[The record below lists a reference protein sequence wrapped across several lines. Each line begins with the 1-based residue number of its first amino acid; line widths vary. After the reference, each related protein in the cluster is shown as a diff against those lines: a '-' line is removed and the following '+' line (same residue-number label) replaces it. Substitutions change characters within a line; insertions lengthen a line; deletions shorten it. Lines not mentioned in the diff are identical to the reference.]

1 MKPNNPTGKA
11 LKRPKTKAPAYPRL
25 QAVRDAVNQV
35 DFNRFRFWFQ
45 LVAFVLFV
53 YGGYLAIDLGSRLP
67 MFSCGYNREGRAG
80 VCYLLPLQHQLGRPL
95 AVLFSAAGI
104 AILTG
109 FLTFA
114 LWFIVLNKGWCG
126 FVCPLGTIQDWI
138 TALRKSLGVRYSKYT
153 QGQFEQLTKIKYV
166 LLALMIL
173 IPLGIGS
180 GIFSHDMSPP
190 FCLICPARMIL
201 PLFTADFSQF
211 TIDFS
216 TKTAIAMTALGMLVT
231 ALFLVGSFVKKRF
244 FCFFC
249 PMSALHYLIS
259 KAALF
264 KLKKDGDKCTRC
276 GDCYRVCDMEIK
288 EIADDIKTKDIMTDD
303 CTLCLKC
310 VASCPE
316 PGALKA
322 TFCGI
327 PIFEATE
334 AGFIKRMH
342 KGHSDGH

>member
-1 MKPNNPTGKA
+1 MTPN
-11 LKRPKTKAPAYPRL
+11 KTRQL
-25 QAVRDAVNQV
+25 TVRDAVNRI

-67 MFSCGYNREGRAG
+67 FFSCGYNQEGRAG
-80 VCYLLPLQHQLGRPL
+80 VCFLLPLQHQLGRPWPM
-95 AVLFSAAGI
+95 LFSGASL

-109 FLTFA
+109 FAVFA

-126 FVCPLGTIQDWI
+126 FVCPLGTLQDWI
-138 TALRKSLGVRYSKYT
+138 TVLRRRLGIRYSSYSR
-153 QGQFEQLTKIKYV
+153 GQFEQLTRIKYV
-166 LLALMIL
+166 LLLLMIL
-173 IPLGIGS
+173 IPLGVGG

-201 PLFTADFSQF
+201 PLFTGDFSQF
-211 TIDFS
+211 TVDFS
-216 TKTAIAMTALGMLVT
+216 STTAIAMTALGMAVT

-244 FCFFC
+244 FCFLC

-259 KAALF
+259 KPALL
-264 KLKKDGDKCTRC
+264 KLKKAGDKCTRC
-276 GDCYRVCDMEIK
+276 GDCYTVCDMGIR
-288 EIADDIKTKDIMTDD
+288 EIADDIETKDIMTDD

-322 TFCGI
+322 TFAGI
-327 PIFEATE
+327 TIFESTE
-334 AGFIKRMH
+334 AGFIKRCQ
-342 KGHSDGH
+342 KGIGLEHPKH

>member
-1 MKPNNPTGKA
+1 MTTGNSA
-11 LKRPKTKAPAYPRL
+11 GTGTL
-25 QAVRDAVNQV
+25 QAVRNAVNRV

-45 LVAFVLFV
+45 LIAFALFI

-67 MFSCGYNREGRAG
+67 FFSCGYNREGRAG
-80 VCYLLPLQHQLGRPL
+80 VCYLLPLQHQLGRSWPM
-95 AVLFSAAGI
+95 LFSAASL

-126 FVCPLGTIQDWI
+126 FVCPLGTIQDWL
-138 TALRKSLGVRYSKYT
+138 TAARRRLGVRYSNYT
-153 QGQFEQLTKIKYV
+153 QGQFAQLTKIKYV
-166 LLALMIL
+166 LLSLMIL
-173 IPLGIGS
+173 IPLGIG
-180 GIFSHDMSPP
+180 GGWFSRDMSPP

-201 PLFTADFSQF
+201 PMFTGDFTQFTVDFS
-211 TIDFS
+211 S
-216 TKTAIAMTALGMLVT
+216 KTAMVMTVLGLSVT
-231 ALFLVGSFVKKRF
+231 GLFLVGSFVKKRF

-259 KAALF
+259 KPALL
-264 KLKKDGDKCTRC
+264 KLKKDGAKCTRC
-276 GDCYRVCDMEIK
+276 GDCYGVCDMEIK

-322 TFCGI
+322 TFAGI
-327 PIFEATE
+327 PIFESTE
-334 AGFIKRMH
+334 EGFIKRMN
-342 KGHSDGH
+342 KGCNSGK

>member
-1 MKPNNPTGKA
+1 MTPSST
-11 LKRPKTKAPAYPRL
+11 RL
-25 QAVRDAVNQV
+25 QRVRDAVNRV
-35 DFNRFRFWFQ
+35 DLNRFRFWFQ
-45 LVAFVLFV
+45 LAGFVLFV

-67 MFSCGYNREGRAG
+67 MFSCGYNQEGRAG
-80 VCYLLPLQHQLGRPL
+80 VCYLLPLQHQLMRSWPM
-95 AVLFSAAGI
+95 LFSAASL

-138 TALRKSLGVRYSKYT
+138 TALRRRLGIRYSSYT
-153 QGQFEQLTKIKYV
+153 QGQFAQLTKVKYV

-173 IPLGIGS
+173 IPLGIG
-180 GIFSHDMSPP
+180 GGWFSRDLSPA

-201 PLFTADFSQF
+201 PMFTADFSQF

-216 TKTAIAMTALGMLVT
+216 SKTAVVMTALGMAVT
-231 ALFLVGSFVKKRF
+231 GLFLAGSFVKKRF

-259 KAALF
+259 KPALL

-288 EIADDIKTKDIMTDD
+288 EIADDIKTVNIMTDD

-322 TFCGI
+322 TFAGI

-334 AGFIKRMH
+334 AGFIKRMN
-342 KGHSDGH
+342 KGHTP

>member
-1 MKPNNPTGKA
+1 MTA
-11 LKRPKTKAPAYPRL
+11 VESVL
-25 QAVRDAVNQV
+25 QRVRGAVNRV

-53 YGGYLAIDLGSRLP
+53 YGGYLAIDLGSKLP
-67 MFSCGYNREGRAG
+67 FFSCGYNQDGRAG
-80 VCYLLPLQHQLGRPL
+80 VCYLLPLQHQLGRSW
-95 AVLFSAAGI
+95 AMLFSVASLV
-104 AILTG
+104 ILTG

-114 LWFIVLNKGWCG
+114 AWFIVLNKGWCG
-126 FVCPLGTIQDWI
+126 FVCPLGTLQDWL
-138 TALRKSLGVRYSKYT
+138 TLLRRRLGIRFASYT
-153 QGQFEQLTKIKYV
+153 HGQFAQLTRIKYV

-173 IPLGIGS
+173 IPLGIGGGFLS
-180 GIFSHDMSPP
+180 PDSSPP

-201 PLFTADFSQF
+201 PIFSGDFSQF

-216 TKTAIAMTALGMLVT
+216 SRTAIFMTALGISVT
-231 ALFLVGSFVKKRF
+231 GLFLVGSFVKKRF

-264 KLKKDGDKCTRC
+264 KLRKDGSKCTRC
-276 GDCYRVCDMEIK
+276 GDCYAVCDMEIK
-288 EIADDIKTKDIMTDD
+288 EIADDVTRPDIMTDD

-322 TFCGI
+322 TFAGI
-327 PIFEATE
+327 PIFESTE
-334 AGFIKRMH
+334 EGFIKRMNKACKH
-342 KGHSDGH
+342 GK

>member
-1 MKPNNPTGKA
+1 MTA
-11 LKRPKTKAPAYPRL
+11 AESVL
-25 QAVRDAVNQV
+25 QRVRGAVNRV

-53 YGGYLAIDLGSRLP
+53 YGGYLAIDLGSKLP
-67 MFSCGYNREGRAG
+67 FFSCGYNQEGRAG
-80 VCYLLPLQHQLGRPL
+80 VCYLLPLQHQLGRSW
-95 AVLFSAAGI
+95 AMLFSVASLV
-104 AILTG
+104 ILTG

-114 LWFIVLNKGWCG
+114 AWFIVLNKGWCG
-126 FVCPLGTIQDWI
+126 FVCPLGTLQDWI
-138 TALRKSLGVRYSKYT
+138 TLLRRSLGIRFASYT
-153 QGQFEQLTKIKYV
+153 HGQFAQLTRIKYV

-173 IPLGIGS
+173 IPLGIGGGFLS
-180 GIFSHDMSPP
+180 PDSSPP
-190 FCLICPARMIL
+190 FCLICPARMLL
-201 PLFTADFSQF
+201 PIFTGDFSQF

-216 TKTAIAMTALGMLVT
+216 SKTAIFMTALGISVT
-231 ALFLVGSFVKKRF
+231 GLFLVGSFVKKRF

-264 KLKKDGDKCTRC
+264 KLKKDGSKCTRC
-276 GDCYRVCDMEIK
+276 GDCYAVCDMEIK
-288 EIADDIKTKDIMTDD
+288 EIADDVTRSDIMTDD

-322 TFCGI
+322 TFVGI
-327 PIFEATE
+327 PIFESTE
-334 AGFIKRMH
+334 EGFIKRMNKACKH
-342 KGHSDGH
+342 GK